1 MIRVEADANDLK
13 QLVKIG
19 KEFPGLNILEK
30 LDNIRITEEA
40 RIAFDVILRES
51 KPAVSAIVQI
61 SLSQASVASL
71 HIDICQLGFIQKWLP
86 DCSITGGNKI
96 ASWIHKDITS
106 VLEQKCAET
115 LTRESLS
122 RLSFD
127 LQTFWRK
134 KLGLP
139 FIVNIADVSL
149 LQQRFVLNLELNQ
162 EACI

>member
-19 KEFPGLNILEK
+19 KEFPGLNVLEK
-30 LDNIRITEEA
+30 LDNISITEEA
-40 RIAFDVILRES
+40 CIAFDVILRKS

-61 SLSQASVASL
+61 SLSKASVASL
-71 HIDICQLGFIQKWLP
+71 HIDICQLGFVQKWLP
-86 DCSITGGNKI
+86 DCFIIGSNKI

-106 VLEQKCAET
+106 VLEQQCAGT

-139 FIVNIADVSL
+139 LIVNIADVSL
-149 LQQRFVLNLELNQ
+149 HQQQFTLKFEL
-162 EACI
+162 I

>member
-30 LDNIRITEEA
+30 LDNIRITEEV
-40 RIAFDVILRES
+40 RIAFDVILRKS

-86 DCSITGGNKI
+86 DCFITGSNKV

-106 VLEQKCAET
+106 VLEQQCAGT

-139 FIVNIADVSL
+139 LIVNIADVSL
-149 LQQRFVLNLELNQ
+149 HQQQFTLKFEL
-162 EACI
+162 I

>member
-19 KEFPGLNILEK
+19 KEFPGLNVLEK
-30 LDNIRITEEA
+30 LDNISITEEA
-40 RIAFDVILRES
+40 CIAFDVILRKS

-61 SLSQASVASL
+61 SLSKASVASL

-86 DCSITGGNKI
+86 DCFITGSNKI

-106 VLEQKCAET
+106 VLEQQCAGT

-139 FIVNIADVSL
+139 LIVNIADVSL
-149 LQQRFVLNLELNQ
+149 HQQQFTLKFEL
-162 EACI
+162 I

>member
-1 MIRVEADANDLK
+1 MSDEVLSFTNDLK

-19 KEFPGLNILEK
+19 KEFPGLNVLEK

-51 KPAVSAIVQI
+51 KPAVSAIAQI
-61 SLSQASVASL
+61 SLSQASVALL

-86 DCSITGGNKI
+86 DCFIIGSNKI

-106 VLEQKCAET
+106 VLEQQCAGT

-139 FIVNIADVSL
+139 LIVNIADVSL
-149 LQQRFVLNLELNQ
+149 HQQQFTLKFEL
-162 EACI
+162 I

>member
-19 KEFPGLNILEK
+19 KEFPGLNVLEK
-30 LDNIRITEEA
+30 LDNIHITEEA

-61 SLSQASVASL
+61 SPQASVASL
-71 HIDICQLGFIQKWLP
+71 HIDICQLGFVQKWLP
-86 DCSITGGNKI
+86 DCFITGGNKI

-106 VLEQKCAET
+106 VLEQQCAGT

-139 FIVNIADVSL
+139 LIVNIADISL
-149 LQQRFVLNLELNQ
+149 H
-162 EACI
+162 

>member
-71 HIDICQLGFIQKWLP
+71 HIDICQLGFIQNGCL
-86 DCSITGGNKI
+86 I
-96 ASWIHKDITS
+96 ALSP
-106 VLEQKCAET
+106 EA
-115 LTRESLS
+115 TRSP
-122 RLSFD
+122 
-127 LQTFWRK
+127 
-134 KLGLP
+134 LG
-139 FIVNIADVSL
+139 FIKT
-149 LQQRFVLNLELNQ
+149 
-162 EACI
+162 

>member
-19 KEFPGLNILEK
+19 KEFPGLNVLEK
-30 LDNIRITEEA
+30 LDNISITEEA
-40 RIAFDVILRES
+40 CIAFDVILRKS

-61 SLSQASVASL
+61 SLSKASVASL

-86 DCSITGGNKI
+86 DCFITGSNKI

-106 VLEQKCAET
+106 VLEQQCAGT

-139 FIVNIADVSL
+139 LIVNIADVSL
-149 LQQRFVLNLELNQ
+149 HQQQITLKFEL
-162 EACI
+162 I

>member
-1 MIRVEADANDLK
+1 MIRVEADVNDLK

-19 KEFPGLNILEK
+19 KKFPGLNILEK
-30 LDNIRITEEA
+30 LDNIRITVEA
-40 RIAFDVILRES
+40 RIAFEVILRES
-51 KPAVSAIVQI
+51 NPTVSAIVQI
-61 SLSQASVASL
+61 SLSQASAASL
-71 HIDICQLGFIQKWLP
+71 HIDICQLGFTQKWMP
-86 DCSITGGNKI
+86 DSFITRSNKI

-106 VLEQKCAET
+106 VLEQQCAGT

-139 FIVNIADVSL
+139 LIVNIADISL
-149 LQQRFVLNLELNQ
+149 QQQRFVLDLELNQ
-162 EACI
+162 

>member
-1 MIRVEADANDLK
+1 MIRVEAAANDLK

-19 KEFPGLNILEK
+19 KEFPGLNVLEK
-30 LDNIRITEEA
+30 LDNISITEEA
-40 RIAFDVILRES
+40 CIAFDVILRKS

-61 SLSQASVASL
+61 SLSKASVASL
-71 HIDICQLGFIQKWLP
+71 HIDICQLGFVQKWLP
-86 DCSITGGNKI
+86 DCFIIGSNKI

-106 VLEQKCAET
+106 VLEQQCAGT

-139 FIVNIADVSL
+139 LIVNIADVSL
-149 LQQRFVLNLELNQ
+149 HQQQFTLKFEL
-162 EACI
+162 I

>member
-19 KEFPGLNILEK
+19 KEFPGLNVLEK
-30 LDNIRITEEA
+30 LDNISITEEA
-40 RIAFDVILRES
+40 CIAFDVILQKS

-61 SLSQASVASL
+61 SLSKASVASL
-71 HIDICQLGFIQKWLP
+71 HIDICQLGFVQKWLP
-86 DCSITGGNKI
+86 DCFIIGSNKI

-106 VLEQKCAET
+106 VLEQQCAGT

-139 FIVNIADVSL
+139 LIVNIADVSL
-149 LQQRFVLNLELNQ
+149 HQQQFTLKFEL
-162 EACI
+162 I

>member
-19 KEFPGLNILEK
+19 KEFPGLNVLEK
-30 LDNIRITEEA
+30 LDNIHITEEA

-61 SLSQASVASL
+61 SPQASVASL
-71 HIDICQLGFIQKWLP
+71 HIDICQLGFVRKWLP
-86 DCSITGGNKI
+86 DCFITGGNKI

-106 VLEQKCAET
+106 VLEQQCAGT

-139 FIVNIADVSL
+139 LIVNIADISL
-149 LQQRFVLNLELNQ
+149 H
-162 EACI
+162 